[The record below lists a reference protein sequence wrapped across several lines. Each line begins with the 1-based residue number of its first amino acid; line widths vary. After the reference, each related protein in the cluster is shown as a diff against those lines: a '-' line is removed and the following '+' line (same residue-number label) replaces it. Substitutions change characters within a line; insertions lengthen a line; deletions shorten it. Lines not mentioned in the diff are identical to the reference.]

1 MSPKQLPGEI
11 VSDSFRGVYLRVAK
25 KVKLDASTV
34 SRVANGTRRN
44 VVIEMALR
52 EELILVRKMLAEYL
66 MPTSASVLCGDKRRR
81 E

>member
-1 MSPKQLPGEI
+1 MTPKQLPGEI

-52 EELILVRKMLAEYL
+52 EELILVRKTLAEFL